1 MTRRGR
7 WLALGAVTLAA
18 CGHALPVAAP
28 SHGSVVS
35 DAEGEVE
42 RVDRRAAL
50 APGLVVLVEQARVRA
65 IDPVTA
71 RSHWVLPLEV
81 TGHPVAN
88 ATTVYF
94 PVRGHRLV
102 AVDRLRGTVRFSV
115 DLPGE
120 ALTGLDVS
128 EQWIVASVV
137 GGRKGARAELV
148 AMASHDGHVRWR
160 HRVGQTLGIPA
171 VRGGVAL
178 VPVGAQVASFRIAT
192 GRELARQD
200 VPGGAV
206 LERVVHHGDKWLVG
220 GGAQWVE
227 LGQGGRAHAIA
238 GAHAP
243 VFPTVDG
250 IDPGH
255 DDGERLRLWLGLS
268 EHAIARDAML
278 LSRRA
283 VVAMRLDADGR
294 PSRARWVHV
303 EARGEFVAMEVLG
316 DDVVLVR
323 EDGAI
328 VVLRAATGQ
337 VVDRI
342 AGGDPV
348 RGALVLGGGAS
359 TAARRPQTPDPIAD
373 LHALLLDPDPR
384 LLPAQELAAELL
396 WRDDNADVRAAV
408 LALSS
413 GAVRA
418 EQTDAAEALRDH
430 AAELTAGRWG
440 QGSAGDVQAVLVAL
454 RRRPGAGVDGDD
466 LAGAIRE
473 AARSGT
479 PEVVEE
485 LTALLLHPGT
495 RPVELVEIVET
506 LSRLRDPA
514 AVEALATFVRRYH
527 ADQVVAYESTALRA
541 AAELLLVYAGSEAPN
556 AQVAVQVAA
565 QAAAQRARTVLEA
578 VAGDPLCEPA
588 LRAFIARG
596 LHRLAEQSPDDRAT
610 SLLSTRL

>member
-1 MTRRGR
+1 
-7 WLALGAVTLAA
+7 
-18 CGHALPVAAP
+18 
-28 SHGSVVS
+28 
-35 DAEGEVE
+35 
-42 RVDRRAAL
+42 
-50 APGLVVLVEQARVRA
+50 
-65 IDPVTA
+65 
-71 RSHWVLPLEV
+71 
-81 TGHPVAN
+81 
-88 ATTVYF
+88 
-94 PVRGHRLV
+94 
-102 AVDRLRGTVRFSV
+102 
-115 DLPGE
+115 
-120 ALTGLDVS
+120 
-128 EQWIVASVV
+128 
-137 GGRKGARAELV
+137 
-148 AMASHDGHVRWR
+148 
-160 HRVGQTLGIPA
+160 
-171 VRGGVAL
+171 
-178 VPVGAQVASFRIAT
+178 
-192 GRELARQD
+192 
-200 VPGGAV
+200 
-206 LERVVHHGDKWLVG
+206 
-220 GGAQWVE
+220 
-227 LGQGGRAHAIA
+227 
-238 GAHAP
+238 
-243 VFPTVDG
+243 
-250 IDPGH
+250 
-255 DDGERLRLWLGLS
+255 
-268 EHAIARDAML
+268 
-278 LSRRA
+278 
-283 VVAMRLDADGR
+283 
-294 PSRARWVHV
+294 
-303 EARGEFVAMEVLG
+303 MEVLG

-527 ADQVVAYESTALRA
+527 ADQIVAYESTALRA

-556 AQVAVQVAA
+556 APVAAPVAA